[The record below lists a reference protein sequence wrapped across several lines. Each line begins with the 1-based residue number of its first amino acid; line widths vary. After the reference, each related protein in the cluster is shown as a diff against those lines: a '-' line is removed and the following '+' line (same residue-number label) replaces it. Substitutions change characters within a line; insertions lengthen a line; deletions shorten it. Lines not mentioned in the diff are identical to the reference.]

1 MLIGMADQVADQT
14 KNVKYA
20 RPDSGNMSASSM
32 QQRVA
37 KLPLKQPKLSGKG
50 SDISGY
56 KFGLNTAN
64 QIQYVSIFG
73 QNKNEDFNY
82 TKN

>member
-14 KNVKYA
+14 TNVKYA
-20 RPDSGNMSASSM
+20 RPDTGNMSASSM
-32 QQRVA
+32 QEKVP
-37 KLPLKQPKLSGKG
+37 KLALKAPKLSGKG
-50 SDISGY
+50 SDISGQ

-73 QNKNEDFNY
+73 QKKNEDFNY
-82 TKN
+82 SKN